1 MKALPLARKPI
12 TGMTPSTMMRAR
24 TDSFE
29 KASTMTIGRKDMGRK
44 NLGPDAGPRRGLAAF
59 RFSKTENG

>member
-1 MKALPLARKPI
+1 
-12 TGMTPSTMMRAR
+12 
-24 TDSFE
+24 
-29 KASTMTIGRKDMGRK
+29 MTIGRKDMGRK